1 MALTGATPYR
11 KPQATPAACAV
22 SGKSDPSDKSD
33 KSDRSDESDESDFGA
48 GDFGRGG

>member
-11 KPQATPAACAV
+11 KPQVIPAACAV
-22 SGKSDPSDKSD
+22 FGKSDPSDKSD
-33 KSDRSDESDESDFGA
+33 GADFGTGDF